1 MKLPRRTVTVLR
13 DRFGTDTSP
22 KHAPQHH
29 KESASEPAAPHPH
42 TFRAFPK
49 HTHDAVRVQLLFL
62 RCTRPCEKPH
72 KWLHFCLS
80 GSVELH
86 SQFPYL
92 LPFRSHSIE
101 RWAAS
106 RRRSVLDRV
115 TTQNYHVAGSECG
128 TLRDCVPLLARAC
141 PAPNSPYP
149 WCATYS
155 ARSVE
160 RFGGM
165 RWTAPSSPSRGCDPG
180 QVARL
185 ASAGCQIVRLQFGGF
200 QPDMSP
206 GSACRLRVRSD
217 FRARR
222 CSTAAAAPPPA
233 ARLGTRWSTRS
244 CQCEAGTSASPFAA
258 SAAPPRRGS
267 GMGRPQD
274 EPGRAGPPP
283 GGTANSPAEPGLPRR
298 CPHRPISPRS
308 PSRRPPLPVPP
319 KGRAHGGASA
329 SRAFWSPP
337 TSDRRCRAA

>member
-141 PAPNSPYP
+141 PAPTPP
-149 WCATYS
+149 T
-155 ARSVE
+155 RGVLP
-160 RFGGM
+160 
-165 RWTAPSSPSRGCDPG
+165 TAPGRSSDSGACVGLRRVRRVEAATPDKSRGS
-180 QVARL
+180 RL
-185 ASAGCQIVRLQFGGF
+185 
-200 QPDMSP
+200 
-206 GSACRLRVRSD
+206 
-217 FRARR
+217 
-222 CSTAAAAPPPA
+222 PA
-233 ARLGTRWSTRS
+233 AR
-244 CQCEAGTSASPFAA
+244 
-258 SAAPPRRGS
+258 
-267 GMGRPQD
+267 
-274 EPGRAGPPP
+274 
-283 GGTANSPAEPGLPRR
+283 
-298 CPHRPISPRS
+298 
-308 PSRRPPLPVPP
+308 
-319 KGRAHGGASA
+319 
-329 SRAFWSPP
+329 
-337 TSDRRCRAA
+337 